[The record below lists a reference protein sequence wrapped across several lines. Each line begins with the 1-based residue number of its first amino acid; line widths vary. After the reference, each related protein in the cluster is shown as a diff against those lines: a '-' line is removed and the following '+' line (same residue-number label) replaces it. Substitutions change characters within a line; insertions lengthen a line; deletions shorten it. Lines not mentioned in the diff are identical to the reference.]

1 MELLPQR
8 LHNSLAVIH
17 MSHIQNLIKQVRKG
31 SPAAQ
36 KEVFATYS
44 PQLYKVA
51 CRYTS
56 DGHSAKDIL
65 QDSWIKIFGK
75 IDQYKEEG
83 KFESWCKV
91 IVIRTALTYRRKL
104 KVYLND
110 EEYQS
115 GDYALDPQ
123 VLIDMDAADLMKV
136 VDSIPSDY
144 ADIFKLFVIEGY
156 SHREIGELLDIGE
169 STSRCKVSLARKKL
183 RAILEKS
190 KFNSYEKTSSISL
203 GTKHSR

>member
-1 MELLPQR
+1 
-8 LHNSLAVIH
+8 
-17 MSHIQNLIKQVRKG
+17 MSNIQKLISQVRKG

-36 KEVFATYS
+36 KEVFSTFS

-51 CRYTS
+51 YRYTS
-56 DGHSAKDIL
+56 DGHTAKDIL
-65 QDSWIKIFGK
+65 QESWIKIFGK

-83 KFESWCKV
+83 KFEAWCKV

-115 GDYALDPQ
+115 GDYSLDPQ
-123 VLIDMDAADLMKV
+123 VLMDMDAEDLMNV
-136 VDSIPSDY
+136 IESIPSDY
-144 ADIFKLFVIEGY
+144 ADIFKLYVIEGY
-156 SHREIGELLDIGE
+156 SHKEIGQYLDIGE

-183 RAILEKS
+183 RAILENNRRNERENFAS
-190 KFNSYEKTSSISL
+190 LATEKL
-203 GTKHSR
+203 DQKKLF